1 MKQFWKILFVC
12 GLGVLGNAPFASF
25 AQEKNGKDTA
35 TSPAPAKTVG
45 PAESAPQKSEP
56 SAYVRYG
63 QMEIRKED
71 SVQITAFT
79 NKVELYQAGK
89 ILKAETLIARNKTK
103 QENMMTGKDLI
114 FDEVYAEENVKV
126 ISENDILSAD
136 RFYYNFINDTAII
149 INLEI
154 RTSSRDNRGQELT
167 VVIRANIAY
176 QVNKSTIIARNAS
189 VTTCPHGQPHYYF
202 WAHQVS
208 FIKDESGKHIIINH
222 LVPHIVGIPVF
233 YIPYYKKTL
242 GEDSILRTARF
253 SKSTRLGQS
262 TDIKLGLNITKY
274 VRDEKGEIMKDRD
287 GYYKTKLWGDLTLD
301 EHIYEKRGW
310 ASEPKLEYDW
320 RNYEGFTKGYYIQ
333 DKGPDPDLKYNTLL
347 YKTPQEMATV
357 TNEERGRLQ
366 VFHRQN
372 VTPNLRGDVEMYYL
386 SDRYFLPEFFNDE
399 YKEQKPPESYVYL
412 RYLRYNKAMVLLEQP
427 TLNSFR
433 NKTDYQPRLKAYLMN
448 EPLVFSGSIPFL
460 YYSGTME
467 ISSMQRERDDLPEIP
482 GYQANRI
489 DSFNEISV
497 PLEMSFIKFTPFVL
511 GRWTGY
517 NKTPQDNNYTVRFVG
532 SEGARV
538 FTQFYRAFDLKE
550 KPLGISKPVHT
561 VSFDV
566 RYTNNSYVSAPSSD
580 LYFFDNTDRYD
591 EFGEW
596 FFEIRNRFKSE
607 HNGAYNEFLNIG
619 LSIERYSKPITN
631 TASNYL
637 YPMSSLTIPPVES
650 NDFPERKI
658 SDLNLDVLLTPAA
671 PFSFRT
677 VWQYNTNTHQG
688 EVWYF
693 NVNFVPY
700 SQWLVS
706 LYGNYILDRTDTYGL
721 NLTCSPLEKWELSV
735 ADQYDFQAG
744 DFINRRYSL
753 RRDLHEFFLEF
764 AVIIDKGKDE
774 KNFNI
779 MLSPKGIGEGIM
791 GIK

>member
-1 MKQFWKILFVC
+1 LKTLLVF
-12 GLGVLGNAPFASF
+12 GLGLIINASF
-25 AQEKNGKDTA
+25 ISYAQENNTQDGVIPPIPVKA
-35 TSPAPAKTVG
+35 VEPV
-45 PAESAPQKSEP
+45 ESAMQKPEP

-89 ILKAETLIARNKTK
+89 ILKAETLVARNKTRDG
-103 QENMMTGKDLI
+103 NILNGRDII
-114 FDEVYAEENVKV
+114 FDEVYAEGNVKV

-154 RTSSRDNRGQELT
+154 RTSVRDKREQELT

-202 WAHQVS
+202 WANQVS
-208 FIKDESGKHIIINH
+208 FIKDATGKHIIINH
-222 LVPHIVGIPVF
+222 LVPHIAGIPD
-233 YIPYYKKTL
+233 
-242 GEDSILRTARF
+242 DSIIRTARF
-253 SKSTRLGQS
+253 SKSSRLGQS
-262 TDIKLGLNITKY
+262 TDVKLGLNIKKY
-274 VRDEKGEIMKDRD
+274 VRDEKDEIIKDRD

-301 EHIYEKRGW
+301 EHIYEKRGL
-310 ASEPKLEYDW
+310 ASEPKLVYNW
-320 RNYEGFTKGYYIQ
+320 QSYEGFIDSYYIH
-333 DKGPDPDLKYNTLL
+333 DKGPDPNLKYNILL
-347 YKTPQEMATV
+347 YKTPPEMATV
-357 TNEERGRLQ
+357 TNEERGRFHM
-366 VFHRQN
+366 FHRQN
-372 VTPNLRGDVEMYYL
+372 ISPNLRGDVEMYYL

-399 YKEQKPPESYVYL
+399 YKERKPTESYIYL
-412 RYLRYNKAMVLLEQP
+412 RYLRYNKAIVLLEQP

-433 NKTDYQPRLKAYLMN
+433 NKTDYQPQLKAYLMD
-448 EPLVFSGSIPFL
+448 EPLIILPSIPL
-460 YYSGTME
+460 YYSGVVELSNME
-467 ISSMQRERDDLPEIP
+467 RRLDDLPSIP
-482 GYQANRI
+482 GYQADRV
-489 DSFNEISV
+489 DSFNEMSA
-497 PLEMSFIKFTPFVL
+497 PLELNFIKFTPFIS

-517 NKTPQDNNYTVRFVG
+517 NKTLQDNNYTVRFVG
-532 SEGARV
+532 SEGARL

-550 KPLGISKPVHT
+550 KPLGISNPVHT

-566 RYTNNSYVSAPSSD
+566 RYTNHSYVSTPSSD

-591 EFGEW
+591 ELGEW

-607 HNGAYNEFLNIG
+607 HNGAYNEFLDIG

-631 TASNYL
+631 AMSNYL
-637 YPMSSLTIPPVES
+637 YPMSSLVIPPVEN

-658 SDLNLDVLLTPAA
+658 SDLNIDVLLTPAA
-671 PFSFRT
+671 PFSLRT

-693 NVNFVPY
+693 NINFVPY
-700 SQWLVS
+700 SMWTVS
-706 LYGNYILDRTDTYGL
+706 LFGNYILGRTDTYGL

-764 AVIIDKGKDE
+764 AVMIDKGKDE

-779 MLSPKGIGEGIM
+779 MLSPKSV
-791 GIK
+791 K

>member
-1 MKQFWKILFVC
+1 MKKGVMKQFWNILFIFSL
-12 GLGVLGNAPFASF
+12 GLLINTPLVSF
-25 AQEKNGKDTA
+25 TQEKNPKEAA
-35 TSPAPAKTVG
+35 TPLAPVKTVA
-45 PAESAPQKSEP
+45 PDESAAQKPEP

-71 SVQITAFT
+71 GVQITAFT

-103 QENMMTGKDLI
+103 DGNVQAGKDII
-114 FDEVYAEENVKV
+114 FDEVYAEGNVKV
-126 ISENDILSAD
+126 ISENDVLSAD
-136 RFYYNFINDTAII
+136 RFYYNFTNDTAVI

-154 RTSSRDNRGQELT
+154 RTSARDNREQELT

-222 LVPHIVGIPVF
+222 LVPHIAGIPVF

-242 GEDSILRTARF
+242 GDDSIIRSARF
-253 SKSTRLGQS
+253 SRSTRLGQS
-262 TDIKLGLNITKY
+262 TDVRLGLNIKKY
-274 VRDEKGEIMKDRD
+274 VRDEKDEIIKDRD
-287 GYYKTKLWGDLTLD
+287 GYYKKKLWGDLTLD
-301 EHIYEKRGW
+301 EHIYEKRGL

-320 RNYEGFTKGYYIQ
+320 QNYEGFVKGYYIQ
-333 DKGPDPDLKYNTLL
+333 DKGPDPDLKYNTRL
-347 YKTPQEMATV
+347 YGSPQEMATV
-357 TNEERGRLQ
+357 TDEERGRFQ

-372 VTPNLRGDVEMYYL
+372 FNPNLRGDVELYYL

-399 YKEQKPPESYVYL
+399 YKERKPPESYAYL
-412 RYLRYNKAMVLLEQP
+412 RYLRYNKAVTLIGQP
-427 TLNSFR
+427 TMTTFQ
-433 NKTDYQPRLKAYLMN
+433 NKTEYQPSLKGYMMN
-448 EPLVFSGSIPFL
+448 EPLGFSGSIPFL
-460 YYSGTME
+460 YYSGTLE
-467 ISSMQRERDDLPEIP
+467 FSRVQREQDALPQML
-482 GYQANRI
+482 GYQVNRI
-489 DSFNEISV
+489 DSFNEIST
-497 PLEMSFIKFTPFVL
+497 PLDIDFIKFTPFVA

-517 NKTPQDNNYTVRFVG
+517 NKTPQDTDYTTRFVG
-532 SEGARV
+532 SEGARL

-561 VSFDV
+561 VSLDV
-566 RYTNNSYVSAPSSD
+566 RYINNSYVSVPSSD
-580 LYFFDNTDRYD
+580 LYYFDNTDRYD
-591 EFGEW
+591 EMGEW

-607 HNGAYNEFLNIG
+607 HNGAYQEFLNVG
-619 LSIERYSKPITN
+619 LSIERYSKPVSN

-637 YPMSSLTIPPVES
+637 YPMSSLTIPPVENS
-650 NDFPERKI
+650 DFPERKI
-658 SDLNLDVLLTPAA
+658 SDLNLDVLLTPVA

-688 EVWYF
+688 EVWYL

-700 SQWLVS
+700 SMWTVS
-706 LYGNYILDRTDTYGL
+706 LFGNYILDRTDTYGV
-721 NLTCSPLEKWELSV
+721 NLACSPLEKWELSV
-735 ADQYDFQAG
+735 TDQYDFRAG

-764 AVIIDKGKDE
+764 VVMIDKGKDE

-779 MLSPKGIGEGIM
+779 LLSPKGV
-791 GIK
+791 K